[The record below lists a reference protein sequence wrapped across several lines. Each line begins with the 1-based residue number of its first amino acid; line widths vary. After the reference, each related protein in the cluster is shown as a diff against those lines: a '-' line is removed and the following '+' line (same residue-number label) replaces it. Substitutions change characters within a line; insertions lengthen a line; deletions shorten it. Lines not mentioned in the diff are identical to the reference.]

1 MRREAVEV
9 DAKDEID
16 IVGDIGNQF
25 IVEAELVER
34 QCLSLGIDEGDV
46 VVPPVEGVGAVAR
59 VIDRAAALDGEAGV
73 VLVVVGLL
81 ADGESK
87 RATYLLDLRELCGGP
102 LTSVDE
108 LPQVVLQGLEPL
120 VKACLKLTGIDGD
133 GGVELLGIHVKRDHA
148 DA

>member
-9 DAKDEID
+9 DAEDQID
-16 IVGDIGNQF
+16 VIGDIGYQLV
-25 IVEAELVER
+25 VEVELVEG
-34 QCLSLGIDEGDV
+34 QCLSFGIKECDV
-46 VVPPVEGVGAVAR
+46 VVLPVEHIGAVAR
-59 VIDRAAALDGEAGV
+59 VIDRTAALDGEAGV

-148 DA
+148 NA